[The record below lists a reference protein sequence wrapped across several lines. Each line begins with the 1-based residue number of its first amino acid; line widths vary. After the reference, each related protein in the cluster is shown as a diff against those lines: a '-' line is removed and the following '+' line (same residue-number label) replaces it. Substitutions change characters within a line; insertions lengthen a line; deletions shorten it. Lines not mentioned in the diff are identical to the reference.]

1 MISKAVSS
9 HLEIYEN
16 KSDVKPKFLKPY
28 EFDADSNTPYSI
40 LVR

>member
-9 HLEIYEN
+9 NIKSLEY
-16 KSDVKPKFLKPY
+16 KSDGKPKFLKPY
-28 EFDADSNTPYSI
+28 EFDADSKTPYSI